1 MNMKKVCLTFTLTF
15 VLTTSALAGDMEA
28 GFTPPPPS
36 SPATAPTQGS
46 GTDTSSTSSATTVDA
61 TSGADVAVTEA
72 AVGLVETVL
81 ALF

>member
-1 MNMKKVCLTFTLTF
+1 MNMKKLCLTFILTF

-36 SPATAPTQGS
+36 APAAAPTQGS
-46 GTDTSSTSSATTVDA
+46 GTTSSTSSATTVDE
-61 TSGADVAVTEA
+61 TSAADASVTEA
-72 AVGLVETVL
+72 ALAAVETVL